1 MKFTSFPHV
10 WVAFGIAALF
20 ACNETSDTNAKQS
33 PPGIGSAP
41 QAPLVED
48 DREKLQAW
56 LDRGEAMVQ
65 VAFDS
70 LRTRLSAAIAKGG
83 APYAVAYCQVSAD
96 DILASARSG
105 REDIRRTSLK
115 YRNPDNAANEQ
126 ERMVLKGMQKE
137 ILAGREAS
145 AQLLVQNGQAHYYQP
160 ILVQALCLNCHGH
173 VESDIS
179 AETLERI
186 DSLYPEDRARGYAV
200 GDLRGMW
207 HIAFNEAFE

>member
-1 MKFTSFPHV
+1 MAIGLTAV
-10 WVAFGIAALF
+10 L
-20 ACNETSDTNAKQS
+20 ACNETSETNAKQS
-33 PPGIGSAP
+33 PPGEGNAP

-70 LRTRLSAAIAKGG
+70 LRTKLSGAIAQGG
-83 APYAVAYCQVSAD
+83 PAYAVEYCQISAD

-105 REDIRRTSLK
+105 REEIRRSSLK
-115 YRNPDNAANEQ
+115 YRNPNNAPDEQ
-126 ERMVLKGMQKE
+126 ETMVLKGMQKE
-137 ILAGREAS
+137 LLAGREAS
-145 AQLLVQNGQAHYYQP
+145 PQLLVQNGQAHYYQP
-160 ILVQALCLNCHGH
+160 ILLQPLCLNCHGQ
-173 VESDIS
+173 VDSDIA

-186 DSLYPEDRARGYAV
+186 DSLYPEDRARGYEV